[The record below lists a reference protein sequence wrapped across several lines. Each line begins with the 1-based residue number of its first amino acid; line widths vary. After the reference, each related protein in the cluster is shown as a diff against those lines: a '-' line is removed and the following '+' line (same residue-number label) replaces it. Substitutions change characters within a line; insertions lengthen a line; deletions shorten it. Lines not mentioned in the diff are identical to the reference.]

1 MTPPKGK
8 KRVDEDVEERSMSDE
23 GVGNLFSG
31 GGGSGGGGS
40 SSALAGWATPAPA
53 QAQPVAP
60 VTPMPTPVAAAPT
73 VIPQPAREVVQEPE
87 PEPLDDADTAKPVG
101 FYVSQNVA
109 ARFRKYRKANDV
121 THTQIVLMAVE
132 AAAEK
137 GLAQVVEDARRT
149 PKFQS
154 KLFAVTV
161 KPDDTDLRGLG
172 PVQLQ
177 YKPTRTQRGIID
189 GLVRESGLPDHTKFL
204 AIVLDQYL
212 PGRRDV

>member
-8 KRVDEDVEERSMSDE
+8 KRVDDDADQSMSDE

-31 GGGSGGGGS
+31 GGGTT
-40 SSALAGWATPAPA
+40 SSALAGWATPAPVQA
-53 QAQPVAP
+53 QAIAAP
-60 VTPMPTPVAAAPT
+60 VVPTPAP
-73 VIPQPAREVVQEPE
+73 IPQPARHVPAEEPE
-87 PEPLDDADTAKPVG
+87 IGPEPLSDADTAKPVG

-109 ARFRKYRKANDV
+109 SRFRKYRKQHDI
-121 THTQIVLMAVE
+121 THTQIVLLAVE

-137 GLAQVVEDARRT
+137 GLARVVEDARRT

-161 KPDDTDLRGLG
+161 KPDDSDLRGLG

-177 YKPTRTQRGIID
+177 YKPTRAQHSIISR
-189 GLVRESGLPDHTKFL
+189 LVEESGLPDHTKFL
-204 AIVLDQYL
+204 AVALDQFL

>member
-8 KRVDEDVEERSMSDE
+8 KRMDEETEEQSMSDE

-31 GGGSGGGGS
+31 GSGGGS
-40 SSALAGWATPAPA
+40 TSALAGWATPAPA

-60 VTPMPTPVAAAPT
+60 VTPMPAPAAAAPT
-73 VIPQPAREVVQEPE
+73 VIPQPAREPVQEPE
-87 PEPLDDADTAKPVG
+87 PLNDADTAKPVG

-109 ARFRKYRKANDV
+109 ARFRKHRKQTDI

-137 GLAQVVEDARRT
+137 GIAQVVEDARRA

-177 YKPTRTQRGIID
+177 YKPTRAQRAIID
-189 GLVRESGLPDHTKFL
+189 NLVRESGLPDHTKFL
-204 AIVLDQYL
+204 AVVLDQYL
-212 PGRRDV
+212 PGRRDA

>member
-8 KRVDEDVEERSMSDE
+8 NRVDEDVEEQSMSDE

-31 GGGSGGGGS
+31 GGGGS

-60 VTPMPTPVAAAPT
+60 VTPVPAPAAAPT
-73 VIPQPAREVVQEPE
+73 VIPQPAREAAQEPAQ
-87 PEPLDDADTAKPVG
+87 EPLDDADTAKPVG

-109 ARFRKYRKANDV
+109 GRFRKYRKQNDV

-137 GLAQVVEDARRT
+137 GLAQVVEEARRA

-161 KPDDTDLRGLG
+161 RPDDTDLRGLG

-177 YKPTRTQRGIID
+177 YKPTRAQRAIID

>member
-8 KRVDEDVEERSMSDE
+8 KRVDADDEQSMSDE
-23 GVGNLFSG
+23 GVGNLFNGGESG
-31 GGGSGGGGS
+31 GGAASA
-40 SSALAGWATPAPA
+40 SALAGWATPAPA
-53 QAQPVAP
+53 QGLTAAP
-60 VTPMPTPVAAAPT
+60 MTPMPAPAAAPT
-73 VIPQPAREVVQEPE
+73 VIPQPAREVLREPDPA
-87 PEPLDDADTAKPVG
+87 PELNDADTAKPVG

-109 ARFRKYRKANDV
+109 SRFRKYRKQNDV
-121 THTQIVLMAVE
+121 THTQIVLIAVE
-132 AAAEK
+132 AAAER
-137 GLAQVVEDARRT
+137 GLAQVVEDARRA

-161 KPDDTDLRGLG
+161 KPDDSDLRGLG

-177 YKPTRTQRGIID
+177 YKPTKAQRAIID

-204 AIVLDQYL
+204 AVVLDQFL

>member
-1 MTPPKGK
+1 MTPPKDK
-8 KRVDEDVEERSMSDE
+8 TRVDAEDEQSMSDE

-31 GGGSGGGGS
+31 GGGSAAS

-53 QAQPVAP
+53 QSQPLTP
-60 VTPMPTPVAAAPT
+60 VTPMSPPT
-73 VIPQPAREVVQEPE
+73 VAPLEIPQPAREGVREPDPE
-87 PEPLDDADTAKPVG
+87 PELNDADTAKPVG

-109 ARFRKYRKANDV
+109 ARFRKYRKQHDI
-121 THTQIVLMAVE
+121 THTQIVLIAVE
-132 AAAEK
+132 AAAER
-137 GLAQVVEDARRT
+137 GLAQVVDDARRA

-161 KPDDTDLRGLG
+161 KPDDSDLRGLG

-177 YKPTRTQRGIID
+177 YKPTKAQRAIID
-189 GLVRESGLPDHTKFL
+189 RLVRESGLPDHTKFL
-204 AIVLDQYL
+204 AVVLDQFL

>member
-8 KRVDEDVEERSMSDE
+8 KNVDDDADRSMSDE

-31 GGGSGGGGS
+31 GGGSS

-53 QAQPVAP
+53 QTQPIAAP
-60 VTPMPTPVAAAPT
+60 VTPMPAP
-73 VIPQPAREVVQEPE
+73 IPQPARHVREEEPE
-87 PEPLDDADTAKPVG
+87 PDPLSDADTAKPVG

-109 ARFRKYRKANDV
+109 SRFRKYRKQHDI
-121 THTQIVLMAVE
+121 THTHIVLLAVE

-137 GLAQVVEDARRT
+137 GLAQVVEEARRA

-161 KPDDTDLRGLG
+161 KPDDSDLRGLG

-177 YKPTRTQRGIID
+177 YKPTRAQRSIISR
-189 GLVRESGLPDHTKFL
+189 LVRESGLPDHTKFL
-204 AIVLDQYL
+204 AVALDQFL
-212 PGRRDV
+212 PGRRDA

>member
-8 KRVDEDVEERSMSDE
+8 KQTDEDVEGQSMSDE

-31 GGGSGGGGS
+31 GGSATP
-40 SSALAGWATPAPA
+40 SALAGWAAPAPA
-53 QAQPVAP
+53 QGRPVAP
-60 VTPMPTPVAAAPT
+60 VTPMPTPAAAPA
-73 VIPQPAREVVQEPE
+73 VIPQPSREAVQEPE

-109 ARFRKYRKANDV
+109 ARFRKYRKQNDV

-132 AAAEK
+132 AAAEE
-137 GLAQVVEDARRT
+137 GIAQVVEKARRT

-177 YKPTRTQRGIID
+177 YKPTRTQRSIID
-189 GLVRESGLPDHTKFL
+189 GLVKESGLPDHTKFL

>member
-8 KRVDEDVEERSMSDE
+8 KHTAEDTEEQSMSDE

-31 GGGSGGGGS
+31 GGGGS
-40 SSALAGWATPAPA
+40 ASALAGWATPAQTQPA
-53 QAQPVAP
+53 AP
-60 VTPMPTPVAAAPT
+60 VTPMPTPAAAPT
-73 VIPQPAREVVQEPE
+73 VIPQPAREAVREPE
-87 PEPLDDADTAKPVG
+87 PEPLNDADTAKPVG

-109 ARFRKYRKANDV
+109 ARFRKHRKQNDI

-137 GLAQVVEDARRT
+137 GIAQVVEEARRA

-177 YKPTRTQRGIID
+177 YKPTRAQRAIID
-189 GLVRESGLPDHTKFL
+189 GLVEESGLPDHTKFL
-204 AIVLDQYL
+204 AVVLDQFL
-212 PGRRDV
+212 PGRRDA

>member
-8 KRVDEDVEERSMSDE
+8 KREDEEQGMSDE

-31 GGGSGGGGS
+31 GGAPSG
-40 SSALAGWATPAPA
+40 ALAGWATTPAPTPAVAPAPA
-53 QAQPVAP
+53 
-60 VTPMPTPVAAAPT
+60 PVAAPAT
-73 VIPQPAREVVQEPE
+73 VIPQPARQSTPEPE
-87 PEPLDDADTAKPVG
+87 PEPLHDADTAKPVG

-109 ARFRKYRKANDV
+109 ARFRKYRKQNDI
-121 THTQIVLMAVE
+121 THTQIVLLAVE

-137 GLAQVVEDARRT
+137 GIAQAVQDARRA

-161 KPDDTDLRGLG
+161 RPDDSDLRGLG

-177 YKPTRTQRGIID
+177 YKPTRAQKGIID
-189 GLVRESGLPDHTKFL
+189 QLVAESGLPDHTKFL
-204 AIVLDQYL
+204 AVVLDQYL
-212 PGRRDV
+212 PGRRDA

>member
-8 KRVDEDVEERSMSDE
+8 KHVDEDAEQSMSDE

-31 GGGSGGGGS
+31 GGGSGGGNRS

-60 VTPMPTPVAAAPT
+60 VTPMPAPAAAPA
-73 VIPQPAREVVQEPE
+73 VIPQPAREAVQEPE
-87 PEPLDDADTAKPVG
+87 PLRDADTAKPVG

-109 ARFRKYRKANDV
+109 SRFRKFRKQHDI

-132 AAAEK
+132 AAAET
-137 GLAQVVEDARRT
+137 GLAQVVEEARRA

-177 YKPTRTQRGIID
+177 YKPTRAQRAIID

-204 AIVLDQYL
+204 AVVLDQYL
-212 PGRRDV
+212 PGRKDV

>member
-8 KRVDEDVEERSMSDE
+8 RHTDEDVEEQSMSDE

-31 GGGSGGGGS
+31 GRSATP
-40 SSALAGWATPAPA
+40 SALAGWAAPPPA

-60 VTPMPTPVAAAPT
+60 VTPVPAPAATAA
-73 VIPQPAREVVQEPE
+73 VIPQPTREAVQEPE

-109 ARFRKYRKANDV
+109 ARFRKYRKQNDV

-137 GLAQVVEDARRT
+137 GIAQAVEEARRT

-177 YKPTRTQRGIID
+177 YKPTRTQRSIID
-189 GLVRESGLPDHTKFL
+189 GLVKESGLPDHTKFL

>member
-8 KRVDEDVEERSMSDE
+8 KQVDEDTEQSMSDE
-23 GVGNLFSG
+23 GVGSLFSG
-31 GGGSGGGGS
+31 GGGAQSN
-40 SSALAGWATPAPA
+40 ALAGWATSAPA

-60 VTPMPTPVAAAPT
+60 VVPTPSAVPA
-73 VIPQPAREVVQEPE
+73 VIAQPARPAVAEPE
-87 PEPLDDADTAKPVG
+87 PEPLNDADTAKPVG

-109 ARFRKYRKANDV
+109 ARFRKYRKQHDI
-121 THTQIVLMAVE
+121 THTRIVLLAVE
-132 AAAEK
+132 AAADK
-137 GLAQVVEDARRT
+137 GLAQVVEDARR
-149 PKFQS
+149 PAKFQS

-177 YKPTRTQRGIID
+177 YKPTRAQRSIINR
-189 GLVRESGLPDHTKFL
+189 LVTESGLPDHTKFL
-204 AIVLDQYL
+204 AVALDQFL

>member
-1 MTPPKGK
+1 MTPPQGK
-8 KRVDEDVEERSMSDE
+8 KHTDKATDEQSMSDE

-31 GGGSGGGGS
+31 GGGGS
-40 SSALAGWATPAPA
+40 ASALAGWATPAPA
-53 QAQPVAP
+53 QSQPVAP
-60 VTPMPTPVAAAPT
+60 VTPMPTPAAAPT
-73 VIPQPAREVVQEPE
+73 VIPQPAREAVQEPE
-87 PEPLDDADTAKPVG
+87 PELLNDADTAKPVG

-109 ARFRKYRKANDV
+109 ARFRKYRKQNDI

-137 GLAQVVEDARRT
+137 GTAQVVEEARRA

-177 YKPTRTQRGIID
+177 YKPTRAQRAIID
-189 GLVRESGLPDHTKFL
+189 GLVKESGLPDHTKFL
-204 AIVLDQYL
+204 AVVLDQFL
-212 PGRRDV
+212 PGRRDA